1 MRRALAGIVLA
12 VTMLAA
18 APGDLP
24 KAPPSVEKER
34 RDKETYFR
42 DNPWSPLRAF
52 ARYDFAPGDAGQP
65 EPGAVVG
72 AATDAAIR
80 LDAPGIAARQL
91 RITVLPPPAAEASSR
106 FRLDRL
112 APGAVI
118 RIGGAI
124 WPEPAASGSAGAA
137 GAAPPATDSRTVD
150 EETVI
155 EIGPFAFRP
164 YVQADAG
171 ILIEFDRRRTEG
183 GAFIAPAWYA
193 ADPGW
198 VFEAPLHRYD
208 KPETRSL
215 LTSLNRRKEY
225 LAVGWFDLKTPDG
238 APLKVQVYEPT
249 FLANGADHL
258 SILFTDATTGRETY
272 GAGRYL
278 DLAPPRDGLYTVDF
292 NRAYN
297 PLCAY
302 TPVYNCPIPPRENAL
317 PVAVRAGEKIWPG
330 HAPH

>member
-1 MRRALAGIVLA
+1 MTTRRALAGAALA

-18 APGDLP
+18 SPGDVP

-34 RDKETYFR
+34 RDKEAYFR

-52 ARYDFAPGDAGQP
+52 ARHDFAPGEAGKP
-65 EPGAVVG
+65 EPTAVVG
-72 AATDAAIR
+72 SAADAAIR
-80 LDAPGIAARQL
+80 LDAPGIAPRQL
-91 RITVLPPPAAEASSR
+91 RITVLPPSAADRPSR

-112 APGAVI
+112 AQGAVI
-118 RIGGAI
+118 RIGGEA
-124 WPEPAASGSAGAA
+124 WPEMAGSGVAGTAPAV
-137 GAAPPATDSRTVD
+137 TDSRTVD
-150 EETVI
+150 EETVV
-155 EIGPFAFRP
+155 EIGPFALRP

-183 GAFIAPAWYA
+183 GSFIAPVWYEV
-193 ADPGW
+193 DPGW
-198 VFEAPLHRYD
+198 VFEAALHRYE

-258 SILFTDATTGRETY
+258 SILFTDATTGKETY

>member
-1 MRRALAGIVLA
+1 MTTRRVLAGAALA

-24 KAPPSVEKER
+24 KAPPSIAKER

-52 ARYDFAPGDAGQP
+52 ARYDFAPAEAGKP
-65 EPGAVVG
+65 EPNAVVG
-72 AATDAAIR
+72 SAADAAIR
-80 LDAPGIAARQL
+80 FDAPGIAPRQL
-91 RITVLPPPAAEASSR
+91 RITVLPPPAADRPAR

-112 APGAVI
+112 AKGAVI
-118 RIGGAI
+118 RIGGET
-124 WPEPAASGSAGAA
+124 WPEPAA
-137 GAAPPATDSRTVD
+137 PPAADSRTVD

-155 EIGPFAFRP
+155 EIGPFALRP

-183 GAFIAPAWYA
+183 AAFIAPVWYD
-193 ADPGW
+193 ADPAW
-198 VFEAPLHRYD
+198 VFEAPLRRYE

-225 LAVGWFDLKTPDG
+225 LAVGWFDLKRPDG

-258 SILFTDATTGRETY
+258 SILFTDETTGRETY

-317 PVAVRAGEKIWPG
+317 PVPVRAGEKIWPG